1 MTIKVLKKSKF
12 RYDLKYKMLGQSLK
26 FLSWYSF
33 YPSVWE
39 YGWSLPFGSPP
50 PELLAFSQTGFG
62 SRLCFCSHSP
72 SVHIFSLIS
81 LQIPTSVSQPVPLWH
96 LLSCY
101 LSGSC
106 WSAAFC
112 CLTHLASCWLLPN
125 AAQALSLLVLLHCLA
140 SLFSGVGSWGELA
153 INLK

>member
-106 WSAAFC
+106 WSAAFI
-112 CLTHLASCWLLPN
+112 LLPY
-125 AAQALSLLVLLHCLA
+125 SLCKL
-140 SLFSGVGSWGELA
+140 LA
-153 INLK
+153 IAKCSSSIESAGALTLPGKSILWCRILGWASH